1 MVVALVVMV
10 ALVELVA
17 ALVVAVALV
26 ELVEALVV
34 TVALVELV
42 VASVV
47 MVALVELVAAL
58 VWVRTCW
65 WLLQLCCLCVC
76 IVSVVKLG
84 RVARPILGWSFDLG
98 QPTGTKLKNKK
109 MLTTL
114 STLRPLGCEPWERAP
129 IYFWL
134 KVAFWPLLVRFQHRS
149 SLFFGLFFRNLVI
162 F

>member
-10 ALVELVA
+10 ALIELVA

-26 ELVEALVV
+26 ELMAALVV

-76 IVSVVKLG
+76 IVSEVKLG
-84 RVARPILGWSFDLG
+84 HVAHPILGWSFDLG
-98 QPTGTKLKNKK
+98 QPTGTKLKNKQT
-109 MLTTL
+109 LTTL
-114 STLRPLGCEPWERAP
+114 STLRPLGCESWARAP
-129 IYFWL
+129 ICF
-134 KVAFWPLLVRFQHRS
+134 
-149 SLFFGLFFRNLVI
+149 
-162 F
+162 